1 LGVQHQQTGNVIVGA
16 HVSLLTLSEETAR
29 KGNVGIG
36 LLVKVYDKNSTG
48 FLTGS
53 GPMPE
58 HQTES
63 GAYVDGSGGFAN
75 PTFLTET

>member
-1 LGVQHQQTGNVIVGA
+1 
-16 HVSLLTLSEETAR
+16 
-29 KGNVGIG
+29 
-36 LLVKVYDKNSTG
+36 LVKIDDKNSTG

-75 PTFLTET
+75 ATFLTET